1 MLHKTLK
8 SAAWLVGAVV
18 GLAVVVYLA
27 AIATNWRDEPPSADS
42 LRLASLYESRP
53 PVADADNAFVYLL
66 GFEAPLGMDPRT
78 VGARRLAWLQGSDG
92 APFDR
97 AADPQATKLTY
108 TSGHP
113 AIQQFLT
120 VCGNDSRDCAAAFS
134 DSDAV
139 FEQWTAAHPW
149 LLDRYLE
156 LIAYGGWREH
166 IPGIAGPWA
175 DYAPALAGQLL
186 LLLQTK
192 RLAAQ
197 DDAEGVAALLGSD
210 ARFWRMVLRSSDSV
224 LTTMIAT
231 AALRRGFEWGNLAVR
246 SLPAGRGAAAVPS
259 EWLTPMTAEELSLR
273 SALVGEW
280 VFVLGSLRDLGRADF
295 ATEQSLG
302 ARASALLTR
311 QLLQPQATLNR
322 RSAYLTALIA
332 TLDAPLLGFA
342 AAADAASSLAER
354 TAAERS
360 LRSLYNAAGQVWL
373 AGPADYAPYARRV
386 ADVEGMRR
394 AALATVTLRDAGIP
408 APDMAAALAAS
419 PLRNPY
425 DDQPLRWDA
434 NAEAVVF
441 VGLEPGERGEHRFF
455 Y

>member
-1 MLHKTLK
+1 MLRKTLK
-8 SAAWLVGAVV
+8 SVAWPVGGVL

-27 AIATNWRDEPPSADS
+27 AIAMNWRDEPPSADS

-53 PVADADNAFVYLL
+53 AVAEADNAFVYLL
-66 GFEAPLGMDPRT
+66 GFEAPLGVDPRT
-78 VGARRLAWLQGSDG
+78 LGARRLAWLQGSGG

-97 AADPQATKLTY
+97 TADPQTTRLAY

-120 VCGNDSRDCAAAFS
+120 VCSNDSRDCAASFLDS
-134 DSDAV
+134 DSV
-139 FEQWTAAHPW
+139 FEDWTATQPW

-166 IPGIAGPWA
+166 IPGITGPWA

-186 LLLQTK
+186 LLLQAK

-197 DDAEGVAALLGSD
+197 DDAAGVAALLGSD

-246 SLPAGRGAAAVPS
+246 ALPAGRGAAAVPP
-259 EWLTPMTAEELSLR
+259 EWLTSMTAEELSLR
-273 SALVGEW
+273 GALVGEW
-280 VFVLGSLRDLGRADF
+280 VFVAGSLPDLVRPNLTAQ
-295 ATEQSLG
+295 QSLD

-311 QLLQPQATLNR
+311 PLLQPQATLNR

-342 AAADAASSLAER
+342 AVADDASSLAEH

-360 LRSLYNAAGQVWL
+360 PRSLYNAAGQVWL
-373 AGPADYAPYARRV
+373 ARPADYAPYARRV

-394 AALATVTLRDAGIP
+394 AALATVTLRDSGIP

-425 DDQPLRWDA
+425 DDQPLRWDP
-434 NAEAVVF
+434 NDEAVVF